1 MKDIFSLFLFGIY
14 FELKIEDN
22 VCVLFLELKLKT
34 KPDTGKETYD
44 DASKNTTS
52 YSKSFFFAFLK
63 IFKLFG
69 MCAKFRV
76 NQ

>member
-22 VCVLFLELKLKT
+22 VCVLFLELKLKA
-34 KPDTGKETYD
+34 KRDTGKETYD
-44 DASKNTTS
+44 DASKNITS
-52 YSKSFFFAFLK
+52 YSKSFFAFLK